1 MIGQEHIENIIEQ
14 LSDPMKF
21 MQASRDF
28 IERQP
33 AFIAYLNSEGF
44 SLLTE
49 EEKDLLWYCTI
60 VIYECMK
67 QDRNI
72 REISIEAIEE
82 AEEIN
87 YSILGEKELKFE
99 EIVDRLFNAYG
110 QEDLLAFAED
120 ATMMDEEDFLSP
132 VGRKIIF
139 ISLKT
144 IIDVIDHIKSDIVIK
159 NRG

>member
-28 IERQP
+28 IEKQS

-67 QDRNI
+67 QNGNI
-72 REISIEAIEE
+72 REISIESIEE
-82 AEEIN
+82 AEENN
-87 YSILGEKELKFE
+87 YSVLGEKELRYE
-99 EIVDRLFNAYG
+99 EIVDLLFNGYG

-120 ATMMDEEDFLSP
+120 ATMMEEEGFLSP
-132 VGRKIIF
+132 VGRKIVF

-144 IIDVIDHIKSDIVIK
+144 IIDAIDNAKSDTEIK
-159 NRG
+159 NLG